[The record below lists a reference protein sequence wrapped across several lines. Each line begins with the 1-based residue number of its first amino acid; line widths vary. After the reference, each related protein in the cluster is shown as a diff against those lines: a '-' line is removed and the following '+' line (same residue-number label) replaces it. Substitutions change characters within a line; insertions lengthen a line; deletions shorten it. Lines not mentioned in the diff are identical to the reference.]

1 MKPKL
6 CLVVLPLLLF
16 LYSCSSIP
24 QEEISELPDSNQS
37 VPESDSDASRTEPVD
52 TPVVED
58 SEVVATFD
66 TVSITK
72 KAFLETKSEIELVV
86 GDLNRITFA
95 RNYDAWLEYLSTE
108 YVDTYSDPAVLE
120 SVSSSLPIKGIRLR
134 NLRDYFMYVFVP
146 SRQNMRVDDIQYV
159 SPTRVY
165 VIMEL
170 APGSTAAIYILEKY
184 GEKWQLVLKNQ

>member
-24 QEEISELPDSNQS
+24 QEGISELPDSNQS
-37 VPESDSDASRTEPVD
+37 VVETDSDISRTEPVD
-52 TPVVED
+52 APVAED
-58 SEVVATFD
+58 TEVVATFD